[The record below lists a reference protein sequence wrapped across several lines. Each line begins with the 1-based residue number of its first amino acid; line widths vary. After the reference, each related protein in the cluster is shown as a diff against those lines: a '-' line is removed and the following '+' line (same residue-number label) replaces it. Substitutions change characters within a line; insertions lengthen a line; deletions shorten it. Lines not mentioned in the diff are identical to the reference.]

1 MTGNIKALSAQE
13 AEFLSRLAAEG
24 KDIFSVAEARTY
36 WPTSTYTANVL
47 SRLVRKGWLQ
57 RLDRGV
63 HMLLPLAAG
72 PDRAWSESALVI
84 APHLI
89 RPAAVA
95 YWSALHYWNMTE
107 QIPQVVF
114 VQSTRRKQ
122 PVGALG
128 MRFHFV
134 TVKEEHFFGVVRRTL
149 DGKPIYVTD
158 REKTLLD
165 AAARPDLS
173 GGIAQLAQALQA
185 AHPDV
190 DWSQLD
196 GYLARWEGGAVV
208 KRLGYLLDT
217 MALPI
222 PDREKRLEQWQGML
236 SQGISPLEPGAGANG
251 PTVTR
256 WRVRVNVNVG
266 QRGGKEHDF

>member
-1 MTGNIKALSAQE
+1 MTGNIQNLSAQE
-13 AEFLSRLAAEG
+13 AEFLTRLAAEG
-24 KDIFSVAEARTY
+24 KDVFSIAEVRTY
-36 WPTSTYTANVL
+36 WPTPAYTANVL

-63 HMLLPLAAG
+63 YMLLPLAAG
-72 PDRAWSESALVI
+72 PERAWSESALVI

-89 RPAAVA
+89 EPAAVA

-114 VQSTRRKQ
+114 IQSTRRKQ
-122 PVGALG
+122 PVEALG
-128 MRFHFV
+128 IRFRFV
-134 TVKEEHFFGVVRRTL
+134 TVKKEHFFGVIRRTV

-173 GGIAQLAQALQA
+173 GGIAQLAQALRA

-190 DWSQLD
+190 NWSQLD
-196 GYLARWEGGAVV
+196 SYLTRWEGGVVV
-208 KRLGYLLDT
+208 KRLGYLLET
-217 MALPI
+217 MSLPI

-236 SQGISPLEPGAGANG
+236 SRGISPLEPGADASG
-251 PTVTR
+251 PTITR
-256 WRVRVNVNVG
+256 WRVRVNANVS
-266 QRGGKEHDF
+266 QPRRKSA